1 MQCWHHFV
9 YENKTDPVFAPLSL
23 KTTGN
28 RETLNMDIVSDEAA
42 WAYPWFNHCI
52 YASLLPPFSLIL
64 WYFVSTKAGEAE
76 NSLLCLALPVRSCGR
91 RGRMAVH
98 HLLEQCKV
106 MCCRVDE
113 LTKGLFPPPQKINFH
128 RFCNLPVR
136 WGEIMAPA
144 LSLKFPRD
152 LSVFSEN
159 WIQNDRIIQTTNCLP
174 ESIKA
179 LKALPLEI
187 WNLHPPGLPALWV
200 SYNHC
205 CMS

>member
-1 MQCWHHFV
+1 
-9 YENKTDPVFAPLSL
+9 
-23 KTTGN
+23 
-28 RETLNMDIVSDEAA
+28 MDIVSDEAA

-113 LTKGLFPPPQKINFH
+113 LTKGLFPPPPKRSISIDSVTS
-128 RFCNLPVR
+128 LS
-136 WGEIMAPA
+136 GEVKLWLL
-144 LSLKFPRD
+144 LSP
-152 LSVFSEN
+152 
-159 WIQNDRIIQTTNCLP
+159 
-174 ESIKA
+174 
-179 LKALPLEI
+179 
-187 WNLHPPGLPALWV
+187 
-200 SYNHC
+200 
-205 CMS
+205 

>member
-28 RETLNMDIVSDEAA
+28 RNFKHGHCFWWGCLGLSLVQSLHLCISPSSFLTDTLVFCIHKGWGSWEFPTMPGSSCKKLWQKGENGSPSSTGAMQSDVLQGGWTYKRTVS
-42 WAYPWFNHCI
+42 
-52 YASLLPPFSLIL
+52 
-64 WYFVSTKAGEAE
+64 
-76 NSLLCLALPVRSCGR
+76 
-91 RGRMAVH
+91 
-98 HLLEQCKV
+98 
-106 MCCRVDE
+106 
-113 LTKGLFPPPQKINFH
+113 PPPQKINFH

-187 WNLHPPGLPALWV
+187 WNLHPPSLPALWV